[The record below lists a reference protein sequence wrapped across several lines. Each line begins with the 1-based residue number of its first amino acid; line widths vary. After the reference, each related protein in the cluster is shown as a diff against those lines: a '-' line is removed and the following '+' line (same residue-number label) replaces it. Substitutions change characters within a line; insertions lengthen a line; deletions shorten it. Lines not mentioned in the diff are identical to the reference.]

1 MGFKMAVYGQR
12 VFGHI
17 KIVQE
22 MLQKQGHILDVQ
34 THEDISKIFENLPV
48 HEKEGV
54 NSVFIHPCLVDDLFS
69 HFQKMPDFV
78 RKSQYMDCLLFDGKI
93 WWPHIALFENL
104 RQLMVGRGRK
114 IDLRSWGYVTG
125 HSSLARLSI
134 ILLADLGFRRIRWVV
149 ENPIFVDKM
158 VTELQAS
165 FFGTEIEIIPS
176 KSLTLLG
183 NDGSVLINTFACG
196 GENSINQDL
205 YFLNFMIS
213 DSLIVDLEG
222 DPLPSQL
229 AQEASQV
236 GHRVL
241 RGDEVF
247 FWTVHEFIFKKMNW
261 SFSVEDALKEWRGK

>member
-1 MGFKMAVYGQR
+1 MEFKMAVYGQR
-12 VFGHI
+12 IFGHMKVI
-17 KIVQE
+17 QDLLKKQNKNLEFLPCEDILTIFQNLQE
-22 MLQKQGHILDVQ
+22 HEKQGIKHIL
-34 THEDISKIFENLPV
+34 
-48 HEKEGV
+48 
-54 NSVFIHPCLVDDLFS
+54 IHPCLVDDLFS
-69 HFQKMPDFV
+69 HFHQMPDFV
-78 RKSQYMDCLLFDGKI
+78 RKSQYMDCLIFDGKI
-93 WWPHIALFENL
+93 WWPHVALFETL
-104 RQLMVGRGRK
+104 RELMVGRGRK
-114 IDLRSWGYVTG
+114 MDLRSWGYVTG
-125 HSSLARLSI
+125 HSSLARLSV

-165 FFGTEIEIIPS
+165 FFGCEIEIIPS

-196 GENSINQDL
+196 GDNSINQDL
-205 YFLNFMIS
+205 YFLNFMVS

-229 AQEASQV
+229 AQEALQV

-247 FWTVHEFIFKKMNW
+247 FSTVHNFLHQKMNW
-261 SFSVEDALKEWRGK
+261 EFSIEEALKEWRGQ